1 MKLLLII
8 GSQNRH
14 LSIANE
20 LLKNFKI
27 NDIVLCNRHQV
38 PQIARPKEWINE
50 DSDFFKKHL
59 KNLKND
65 ENKLIGSN
73 NLSNFKRH
81 VLEKN
86 INIFNV
92 NNRLELNN
100 LVSNTSFNS
109 INFDYD
115 AIVVYGSWILDDP
128 IFEFLNKTNIKF
140 INIHGGISPFFR
152 GSSTLLWP
160 LVLSQPELMGF
171 TIHELDNQIDHGP
184 ILKYIFPV
192 LRKGMAPT
200 QMMAECQLSLQK
212 NIAECISN
220 CMKLNLKGIVQ
231 DSYGKTFL
239 EKDYRPN
246 CLKSIYLQ
254 FNEKLFDVDE
264 EIILERR
271 INYLGKFASLI

>member
-14 LSIANE
+14 LSIVNE

-38 PQIARPKEWINE
+38 PQIARPKDWISE
-50 DSDFFKKHL
+50 DSVFFKKHL
-59 KNLKND
+59 KNLEND
-65 ENKLIGSN
+65 EIKLIGSN
-73 NLSNFKRH
+73 NLSNFKKSVFER
-81 VLEKN
+81 N

-92 NNRLELNN
+92 NNKLELNN
-100 LVSNTSFNS
+100 LVSSEKFKS

-115 AIVVYGSWILDDP
+115 AIVVYGSWILENP
-128 IFEFLNKTNIKF
+128 IFELLNKKNIKF

-184 ILKYIFPV
+184 IFKYIFPE
-192 LRKGMAPT
+192 LQKGMSPT
-200 QMMAECQLSLQK
+200 QMMAECQLSLKK
-212 NIAECISN
+212 NIAECISD
-220 CMKLNLKGIVQ
+220 CVRLNLKGIVQ

-254 FNEKLFDVDE
+254 FNEGLFDFDE

-271 INYLGKFASLI
+271 INYLGKFSSLI